1 MAAVP
6 VYLGLDIG
14 SSGTRVVAVGPRGEI
29 RALAHRTR
37 PRNPMVIT
45 ELERD
50 LDVERI
56 WAEITG
62 CLSEVSRQVSEV
74 RSLGVCAMRQSLI
87 ATDGADEILVASG
100 NDDLRASLHG
110 AGVDAAVGKVLTQE
124 AGHVP
129 AMIFWPG
136 KLAWIDQEAADVLDR
151 MERIATLDSWVVG
164 RLTGEHS
171 LGSVSAAETG
181 AWSVPHGH
189 WLQAAVPSWATTLLP
204 EVVEGAEA
212 VPLTQAKANA
222 IGLGEGLPVA
232 VGVPD
237 THAAELGSRYV
248 GAAAGDCVTAGWS
261 VTIQRPLDAW
271 PRDASTWRG
280 LRLGGGVF
288 AESNAGDVASGYG
301 WISQGRN
308 GELTNLARA
317 TDSAAE
323 RGVFTATGARVMDPA
338 SAGIG
343 AAGLVSPIPF
353 IDGSPALNLLGT
365 AVLEDVAFAVRGNR
379 ERLPKTVGSD
389 DPVRFTGGFASAPAA
404 AFILANVL
412 GQPVAGFP
420 ELPVAAIGAAI
431 WGALAA
437 HGGSIDE
444 LTARLVPSPEIHRP
458 DPRRARDYDGH
469 YDRWVDLRNRLESF
483 MQETL

>member
-6 VYLGLDIG
+6 VCLGLDIG
-14 SSGTRVVAVGPRGEI
+14 SSGTRVAAVGPRGEI
-29 RALAHRTR
+29 CALAHRTR
-37 PRNPMVIT
+37 LRSPMAIA

-50 LDVERI
+50 LDTEGI
-56 WAEITG
+56 WAEILG
-62 CLSEVSRQVSEV
+62 CLNEVSCQVGEV

-87 ATDGADEILVASG
+87 ATDGDDDVLVASG
-100 NDDLRASLHG
+100 NDDLRATLHG
-110 AGVDAAVGKVLTQE
+110 AGMDAAVGKVLTQE
-124 AGHVP
+124 AGHGP

-136 KLAWIDQEAADVLDR
+136 KLAWIDQEATDVRDR
-151 MERIATLDSWVVG
+151 IERIETLDSWVVG
-164 RLTGEHS
+164 RLTGEYS

-189 WLQAAVPSWATTLLP
+189 WLQAAVPSWATLVLP
-204 EVVEGAEA
+204 EIVEGAEA
-212 VPLTQAKANA
+212 VPLTQAKAEA
-222 IGLGEGLPVA
+222 IGLPAGLPVA

-237 THAAELGSRYV
+237 THAAELGSRHT
-248 GAAAGDCVTAGWS
+248 GADMGDCVTAGWS
-261 VTIQRPLDAW
+261 VTIQRGLDSW

-301 WISQGRN
+301 WLSQARR
-308 GELTNLARA
+308 GELTNFASA
-317 TDSAAE
+317 ADSAAE
-323 RGVFTATGARVMDPA
+323 RGVFTPTGARVMDPA

-353 IDGSPALNLLGT
+353 VDGVPSVALLGT

-379 ERLPKTVGSD
+379 ERLPEATGSHE
-389 DPVRFTGGFASAPAA
+389 PVRFTGGFASAPAA

-412 GQPVAGFP
+412 GQSVAGFRG
-420 ELPVAAIGAAI
+420 LPVAAIGAAI

-437 HGGSIDE
+437 NEGSIDE
-444 LTARLVPSPEIHRP
+444 LIAQLAPSPAIHRP
-458 DPRRARDYDGH
+458 DPRRARAYKGH
-469 YDRWVDLRNRLESF
+469 YDRWVDLRTRLESF
-483 MQETL
+483 MQEAL